1 MSEEVIKDKNG
12 YVLATL
18 ETKGNNII
26 MYDKYRNRIAQFES
40 NEGYTRDKYGNK
52 IGNGNLLMTLL
63 PKGN

>member
-18 ETKGNNII
+18 ETKGNTII
-26 MYDKYRNRIAQFES
+26 MYDKYRNRIAQFDS

-52 IGNGNLLMTLL
+52 IGNGNFLMTLL